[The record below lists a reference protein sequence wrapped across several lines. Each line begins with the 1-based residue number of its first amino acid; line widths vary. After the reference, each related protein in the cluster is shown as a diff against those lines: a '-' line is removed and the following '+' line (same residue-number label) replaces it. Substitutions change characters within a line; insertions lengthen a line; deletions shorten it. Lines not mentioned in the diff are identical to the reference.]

1 MKVNNHVDNFFSS
14 YKNNKNQLKKHSCII
29 NSPYIIK

>member
-1 MKVNNHVDNFFSS
+1 MKMNNHNFFSS
-14 YKNNKNQLKKHSCII
+14 YKNNKNQLKNIVKNII